1 MALDWDI
8 IKKPT
13 IDSVSRRIATAPQR
27 RADVVQAYLDR
38 IAALDHAGP
47 ELNSVI
53 TVSETALDEADALD
67 RAFAATGELTGAL
80 HGVPVLVKDQAAT
93 AGIRTTFGNINAANY
108 VPTEDATAIK

>member
-1 MALDWDI
+1 MSLDWDI
-8 IKKPT
+8 QEAT
-13 IDSVSRRIATAPQR
+13 IDSVQQAYRDGTATAC
-27 RADVVQAYLDR
+27 DVVQAYLDR

-108 VPTEDATAIK
+108 IPTEDATAIK

>member
-1 MALDWDI
+1 MSLDWDI
-8 IKKPT
+8 QEAT
-13 IDSVSRRIATAPQR
+13 IDSVQQAYRDGTATAR
-27 RADVVQAYLDR
+27 DVVQAYLDR

-67 RAFAATGELTGAL
+67 RAFAATGEL

-93 AGIRTTFGNINAANY
+93 AGIRTTFGNINAADY